1 MLSTGNEFLNVVIA
15 IFVYSWLLSIGF
27 GVILTISYPIFTKT
41 NHQTAGAYI
50 PLYNLFV
57 LCDLN
62 GYKDSVALL
71 FLLPFVNIIM
81 GMLMSYKLKDKFDTK
96 GAFNA
101 GLLLLPAIFVPML
114 AYNDNDA
121 GEAYESKKAK
131 EKEKEVPQEE
141 AVDIEV
147 DSIFKTPTQ
156 LREDDSKPYRAKRVQ
171 VNERFINSAPAE
183 EDRVEKIDK

>member
-1 MLSTGNEFLNVVIA
+1 MLSTGNEFLDVIIA
-15 IFVYSWLLSIGF
+15 IFIYSWVLSIGF
-27 GVILTISYPIFTKT
+27 GVVLTISYPIFTKT

-50 PLYNLFV
+50 PFYNLFV

-62 GYKDSVALL
+62 GFKDTLGLL
-71 FLLPFVNIIM
+71 FLVPFVNIIM
-81 GMLMSYKLKDKFDTK
+81 GMYMSYKLKDKFDTN

-114 AYNDNDA
+114 AYGNNDSE
-121 GEAYESKKAK
+121 EAYESKREK
-131 EKEKEVPQEE
+131 EKEKEIPQEE
-141 AVDIEV
+141 PVDINV
-147 DSIFKTPTQ
+147 DSIFKTQTQ